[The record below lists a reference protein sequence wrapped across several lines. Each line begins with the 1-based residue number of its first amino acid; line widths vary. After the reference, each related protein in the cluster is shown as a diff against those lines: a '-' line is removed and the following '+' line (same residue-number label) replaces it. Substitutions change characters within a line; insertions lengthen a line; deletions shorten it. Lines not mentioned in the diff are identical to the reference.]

1 MCATFL
7 RVRAQVLEPNQRRL
21 LLEALRPPVGYQLDR
36 AIGTTYGL
44 DLQALLFAPLAFTF
58 FQWEDG
64 DGDPT
69 KDPLAL
75 LEALRRNAEKLSI
88 FCQAGE
94 ISVPQSRQPLHA
106 ALEGSVIQVKAP
118 IPGGLFHPKMWAL
131 RFVGGDNGLSSPVRY
146 RILVMSRNLT
156 LSNSWDLMIA
166 IDGTVMD
173 RQLGFSLNHPLA
185 DFIAAL
191 PGMARDVP
199 KRVGRDVTLIER
211 EVRKVRFELPP
222 DVDRIAFWG
231 LGLPGRRVEPFQG
244 RLDRCLV
251 VSPFV
256 SSDWLRSFL
265 VDHPKTIL
273 VSREETL
280 RTLEPNLLALIGD
293 CRFLGV
299 PDPEPD
305 DGSDERPAPEVVEL
319 GGLHAKL
326 FVADAGWSARAWVG
340 SANATQG
347 AFGINVEFMVEVEGK
362 ASRLGIDALVNQDSQ
377 SGGFGHLLRK
387 YEASE
392 DQGSPDVTEEARRV
406 GAEIRA
412 QIAAMSLMATAD
424 FSPDSADYALTL
436 DLADGAQPI
445 DSNLKVLVWPSSL
458 GPGHATKLA
467 PGATGSLAQFVGLSL
482 LDVTAFFCF
491 EVARHDRTDLQP
503 VRFTLNLPIRGLPD
517 DRQEQILRAL
527 LSDSERVARYIL
539 MLLALDSHEG
549 STSGSGFVQLGWD
562 SQGSTWQL
570 TQAGLFEALLGVLRD
585 DPGRLKH
592 VAAVVKAL
600 TADSGGRDLLP
611 SGFGAIWDAVWS
623 AAQLGSKP

>member
-1 MCATFL
+1 M
-7 RVRAQVLEPNQRRL
+7 LEPNQRRL

-44 DLQALLFAPLAFTF
+44 DLEALLLAPLAFTF
-58 FQWEDG
+58 FQWEDA

-69 KDPLAL
+69 KEPLAL
-75 LEALRRNAEKLSI
+75 LEALRRHAEKLSI

-94 ISVPQSRQPLHA
+94 IPVPQSRQPLHA
-106 ALEGSVIQVKAP
+106 ALEDSVIQVRPP
-118 IPGGLFHPKMWAL
+118 IPGALFHPKMWAL
-131 RFVGGDNGLSSPVRY
+131 RFVAGDGDASSTVRY
-146 RILVMSRNLT
+146 RLLVMSRNLT
-156 LSNSWDLMIA
+156 LSNSWDLMLA
-166 IDGTVMD
+166 LDGTLMD

-199 KRVGRDVTLIER
+199 PRVARDVTLVER
-211 EVRKVRFELPP
+211 ELRKVHFELPP

-231 LGLPGRRVEPFQG
+231 LGLQGRRVDPFQG

-256 SSDWLRSFL
+256 SSEWLRAFL
-265 VDHPKTIL
+265 VKHPKTIL
-273 VSREETL
+273 ISREEAL
-280 RTLEPNLLALIGD
+280 HALEPDLLDLIGD
-293 CRFLGV
+293 CRYLGV

-305 DGSDERPAPEVVEL
+305 DGEEDGPAPKPVEL

-326 FVADAGWSARAWVG
+326 FVADAGWTARAWVG

-347 AFGINVEFMVEVEGK
+347 AFGINVEFMVELEGK
-362 ASRLGIDALVNQDSQ
+362 ASRLGIDALVNKDAE

-392 DQGSPDVTEEARRV
+392 GQGSPDPADEARRV
-406 GAEIRA
+406 GSEIRA
-412 QIAAMSLMATAD
+412 QLAAVRLIATAEVA
-424 FSPDSADYALTL
+424 PDRVGYSLLL
-436 DLADGAQPI
+436 DLAAGDEPI
-445 DSNLKVLVWPSSL
+445 DLNLKVLAWPSSL
-458 GPGHATKLA
+458 GSGHASRLV
-467 PGATGSLAQFVGLSL
+467 PGATGSLARFEGLSL

-491 EVARHDRTDLQP
+491 EAARLDRPDLEP

-539 MLLALDSHEG
+539 MLLALDSHDG
-549 STSGSGFVQLGWD
+549 STSGLGFVQLGWG
-562 SQGSTWQL
+562 SQGSGWQL
-570 TQAGLFEALLGVLRD
+570 TETGLFEALLGVLRD

-600 TADSGGRDLLP
+600 KADHAGGDLLP
-611 SGFGAIWDAVWS
+611 SGFGTIWDAVWS
-623 AAQLGSKP
+623 AAEPASTQ

>member
-1 MCATFL
+1 MTFV
-7 RVRAQVLEPNQRRL
+7 RVLALMLEPNQRHL

-58 FQWEDG
+58 FQWEDA

-75 LEALRRNAEKLSI
+75 LEALRRHAEKISI

-106 ALEGSVIQVKAP
+106 ALEESVVQVMPP

-131 RFVGGDNGLSSPVRY
+131 RFVGGDSDSTSPVRY

-156 LSNSWDLMIA
+156 LSNSWDLMLA
-166 IDGTVMD
+166 LDGIVMD
-173 RQLGFSLNHPLA
+173 RQLGFSLNHPLG
-185 DFIAAL
+185 DFVAAL
-191 PGMARDVP
+191 PRMARDVP
-199 KRVGRDVTLIER
+199 PRVRRDVTLIER
-211 EVRKVRFELPP
+211 ELRKVRFELPP
-222 DVDRIAFWG
+222 DVDRIAFWP
-231 LGLPGRRVEPFQG
+231 LGLPGRRLDPFQG

-265 VDHPKTIL
+265 VDHPRTIL
-273 VSREETL
+273 VSREEAL
-280 RTLEPNLLALIGD
+280 HALEPDLLDLIGD

-305 DGSDERPAPEVVEL
+305 DGREEGPTPEAVEL

-326 FVADAGWSARAWVG
+326 FVADAGWTARAWVG

-347 AFGINVEFMVEVEGK
+347 AFGINVEFMVELEGK
-362 ASRLGIDALVNQDSQ
+362 TSRLGIDALVNQDAQ
-377 SGGFGHLLRK
+377 SGGFGQLLRK

-392 DQGSPDVTEEARRV
+392 DQGSPDLTEEARRV

-412 QIAAMSLMATAD
+412 QIAAVRLMATVD
-424 FSPDSADYALTL
+424 VSPDRVGYTLTL
-436 DLADGAQPI
+436 DLADGDEPI
-445 DSNLKVLVWPSSL
+445 DANLKVLAWPSSL
-458 GPGHATKLA
+458 GPGHAFRLA
-467 PGATGSLAQFVGLSL
+467 PGATGTLARFEGLSL
-482 LDVTAFFCF
+482 LEVTAFFCF
-491 EVARHDRTDLQP
+491 EVARHDRADLQP

-539 MLLALDSHEG
+539 MLLALDSHDG
-549 STSGSGFVQLGWD
+549 STSGSGFVQLGWG

-570 TQAGLFEALLGVLRD
+570 TQTGLFEALLGVLRN

-600 TADSGGRDLLP
+600 TADHGGRDLLP
-611 SGFGAIWDAVWS
+611 SGFGPIWDAVWS
-623 AAQLGSKP
+623 AAQLGSTP